1 MKNGKEIAREYMSYG
16 LNPLPIA
23 KGEKRPLNENH
34 NTVRLTEDKIDDYP
48 FDAIG
53 ISTGLISGGLE
64 AIDFDLKNAKDP
76 KLVMKIFKSKIPLKL
91 LKKLVI
97 QKTVS
102 GGFHMIYRCE
112 DISASKKLAKNAE
125 GKAVIET
132 RGEGGLIKCYPSDGY
147 ELIQGSFEN
156 IPIITP
162 EERVN
167 IMASAKML
175 NQTII
180 KDASK
185 RMRSEDRKKFDKF
198 PEYNNDIEKGIE
210 LLEKHGWT
218 RWSEDSDWINLTR
231 PNKTEGISAGY
242 HKEGKF
248 LYVFSSSQDNF
259 EEERPY
265 NNHAIFAELECDGR
279 YDVAYAKLYEDGYGI
294 EDDGKKEKS
303 DKKQAKE
310 DWQESLDSLSFL
322 SDEIEE
328 NGYLEQARKG
338 EISLGLTTGF
348 RDVDEYF
355 RFKPNSLNI
364 GLGYDGVGKSVFML
378 TMAAASHVIHDWK
391 WGMIMPENRT
401 AMSRRRLVET
411 LSGRTIESFKESP
424 ILFDK
429 YLQQARDAF
438 YIISNKKHYSIKDV
452 IEMGKRLYEER
463 GINALLIDPYNF
475 FKVEGNGYSYNNEVL
490 SELRVFAEEYCAVYI
505 MAHPSSTSPRTN
517 LDEYGYLLPPSKYSI
532 QGGADFPYRVDDF
545 FIVHRVVNHT
555 DNEVKRTMQF
565 IMEKVKEVE
574 TGGKRHDKD
583 DFTEL
588 IFETRGGFQGYWDTH
603 GDNPMYKA
611 IKSKQGLRAKAKG
624 LPQMS
629 PADAFG
635 EPDDDFAT
643 ATDGDTPF

>member
-1 MKNGKEIAREYMSYG
+1 MKNGLKTAREYMSYG

-34 NTVRLTEDKIDDYP
+34 NSVKMTEESLEEYP
-48 FDAIG
+48 FEAIG
-53 ISTGLISGGLE
+53 ISTGLISGSLE
-64 AIDFDLKNAKDP
+64 AIDFDLKNADKP
-76 KLVMKIFKSKIPLKL
+76 KLVWKTFKSKIPKELMD
-91 LKKLVI
+91 KLVV
-97 QKTVS
+97 QRTVS
-102 GGFHMIYRCE
+102 GGFHLIYRCE
-112 DISASKKLAKNAE
+112 DISASKKLAKNPE

-132 RGEGGLIKCYPSDGY
+132 RGEGGLIKCFPSDGY
-147 ELIQGSFEN
+147 EMLQGDFSK

-162 EERVN
+162 EERVY

-175 NQTII
+175 NKTII

-198 PEYNNDIEKGIE
+198 PEYNNDIDIGIKM
-210 LLEKHGWT
+210 LEDHGWT
-218 RWSEDSDWINLTR
+218 VWSEDDDWINLTR

-279 YDVAYAKLYEDGYGI
+279 YDVAYAKLYEDGHGI
-294 EDDGKKEKS
+294 EDKGKKKS
-303 DKKQAKE
+303 EKKQIKE
-310 DWQESLDSLSFL
+310 DWDESLESLSFL
-322 SDEIEE
+322 SDDIEE
-328 NGYLEQARKG
+328 NTYLDQARKG
-338 EISLGLTTGF
+338 EIDQGLSTGF

-378 TMAAASHVIHDWK
+378 TMAAASNIIHDWK
-391 WGMIMPENRT
+391 WGMVMPENRT

-411 LSGRTIESFKESP
+411 ISGRSIDTFKESP

-429 YLQQARDAF
+429 YLQESRESF
-438 YIISNKKHYSIKDV
+438 FIISNKKHYSIRDV

-475 FKVEGNGYSYNNEVL
+475 FKVDGNAYSYNNEIL

-505 MAHPSSTSPRTN
+505 MAHPSSNSPRTN
-517 LDEYGYLLPPSKYSI
+517 VDEYGYLKPPSKYSI

-545 FIVHRVVNHT
+545 FVVHRVVNHT
-555 DNEVKRTMQF
+555 DHEVKRTMQF
-565 IMEKVKEVE
+565 IVEKVKETE
-574 TGGKRHDKD
+574 TGGKRHDID
-583 DFTEL
+583 DYTEL
-588 IFETRGGFQGYWDTH
+588 IYEERGGFIGYWDTN

-611 IKSKQGLRAKAKG
+611 IKSRQGVRAQMKG
-624 LPQMS
+624 IS
-629 PADAFG
+629 PAEAFG
-635 EPDDDFAT
+635 EPEVEDEDENF
-643 ATDGDTPF
+643 DTPF